1 MGGRLFA
8 NNCSTCHGSDARGGD
23 GYPNLTDDDWLY
35 GGAPETIVQTI
46 TQGRNGM
53 MPPLGAVIGGE
64 PGIEQVAQYVL
75 SLSGRSHDA
84 ELAEQGKVH
93 FTTICAVCH
102 RPDGTGNPAM
112 GAPNLTNGIWL
123 HGGRVTDIEDRV
135 RNGKNSMMPA
145 HEEILEPEKIHL
157 LALYVYSLSNSPGS
171 GD

>member
-1 MGGRLFA
+1 
-8 NNCSTCHGSDARGGD
+8 
-23 GYPNLTDDDWLY
+23 
-35 GGAPETIVQTI
+35 
-46 TQGRNGM
+46 
-53 MPPLGAVIGGE
+53 
-64 PGIEQVAQYVL
+64 
-75 SLSGRSHDA
+75 
-84 ELAEQGKVH
+84 
-93 FTTICAVCH
+93 
-102 RPDGTGNPAM
+102 M